1 MKSTIRA
8 ATSRDKA
15 VYRIKIFFKLTFLCL
30 LFLANTVSAN
40 DSSIRVV
47 TSFSI
52 LEDLV
57 KELGGQ
63 YVSVVNLVG
72 RNSDAH
78 MYQPK
83 PSDAVA
89 IAKADLVV
97 FNGLGFE
104 GWIPRLIKN
113 SGYKNRQII
122 ASRGVDAIKNGKEID
137 PHAWQ
142 SFHNIRLY
150 IQNISQMLIQ
160 LRPQHVE
167 ALTKRQQKY
176 LDSVSNLEQR
186 LKKQFASIPP
196 NKRIVVTS
204 HDAFGYL
211 GREFKI
217 QFLAP
222 LGLSLEVE
230 ASAEDVAA
238 IIDQIREQ
246 SVKALFVENINNP
259 RLLELISAETNVAIG
274 GRLYSDALS
283 EVKGPAGTYLKMMRH
298 NIESLITV
306 LSTEVVFKKIN
317 PEGKK
322 ND

>member
-1 MKSTIRA
+1 M
-8 ATSRDKA
+8 
-15 VYRIKIFFKLTFLCL
+15 YRITKFFKLIFLCL
-30 LFLANTVSAN
+30 LFLVNIASAN
-40 DSSIRVV
+40 ESSIRVV

-63 YVSVVNLVG
+63 YVNVVNLVD

-78 MYQPK
+78 TYQPK

-89 IAKADLVV
+89 ISKADLVI

-113 SGYKNRQII
+113 SGYKNKQII
-122 ASRGVDAIKNGKEID
+122 ASKGVDAIRNGKETD

-150 IQNISQMLIQ
+150 VQNISQMLIQ
-160 LRPQHVE
+160 LRPQYSEV
-167 ALTKRQQKY
+167 LTKRQQKY
-176 LDSVSNLEQR
+176 LDSLNDLEIS
-186 LKKQFASIPP
+186 LKEQLVKIPV

-230 ASAEDVAA
+230 ASAEDVAT

-246 SVKALFVENINNP
+246 TVKALFVENINNP

>member
-1 MKSTIRA
+1 M
-8 ATSRDKA
+8 
-15 VYRIKIFFKLTFLCL
+15 
-30 LFLANTVSAN
+30 
-40 DSSIRVV
+40 
-47 TSFSI
+47 
-52 LEDLV
+52 
-57 KELGGQ
+57 
-63 YVSVVNLVG
+63 
-72 RNSDAH
+72 
-78 MYQPK
+78 
-83 PSDAVA
+83 
-89 IAKADLVV
+89 
-97 FNGLGFE
+97 
-104 GWIPRLIKN
+104 
-113 SGYKNRQII
+113 
-122 ASRGVDAIKNGKEID
+122 
-137 PHAWQ
+137 
-142 SFHNIRLY
+142 
-150 IQNISQMLIQ
+150 
-160 LRPQHVE
+160 
-167 ALTKRQQKY
+167 
-176 LDSVSNLEQR
+176 SNLEQR

-230 ASAEDVAA
+230 ASAEDVAT

-246 SVKALFVENINNP
+246 NVKALFVENINNP

-306 LSTEVVFKKIN
+306 LSTEVVFKKNN

>member
-1 MKSTIRA
+1 M
-8 ATSRDKA
+8 
-15 VYRIKIFFKLTFLCL
+15 
-30 LFLANTVSAN
+30 
-40 DSSIRVV
+40 
-47 TSFSI
+47 
-52 LEDLV
+52 
-57 KELGGQ
+57 
-63 YVSVVNLVG
+63 
-72 RNSDAH
+72 
-78 MYQPK
+78 
-83 PSDAVA
+83 
-89 IAKADLVV
+89 
-97 FNGLGFE
+97 GFE

-113 SGYKNRQII
+113 SGYKNKQII
-122 ASRGVDAIKNGKEID
+122 ASKGVDAIKNGKETD

-150 IQNISQMLIQ
+150 VQNISQILIQ
-160 LRPQHVE
+160 LRPQYSKV
-167 ALTKRQQKY
+167 LTKRQQKY
-176 LDSVSNLEQR
+176 LDSLNDLEINLKEQLVKIPVS
-186 LKKQFASIPP
+186 
-196 NKRIVVTS
+196 KRIVVTS

-230 ASAEDVAA
+230 ASAEDVAT

-246 SVKALFVENINNP
+246 NVKALFVENINNP

-317 PEGKK
+317 PEGKE

>member
-1 MKSTIRA
+1 M
-8 ATSRDKA
+8 
-15 VYRIKIFFKLTFLCL
+15 YRTTKFFKLIFLCL
-30 LFLANTVSAN
+30 LFLVNIASAN
-40 DSSIRVV
+40 ESSIRVV

-63 YVSVVNLVG
+63 YVNVVNLVD

-78 MYQPK
+78 TYQPK

-89 IAKADLVV
+89 IAKADLVI

-113 SGYKNRQII
+113 SGYKNKQII
-122 ASRGVDAIKNGKEID
+122 ASKGVDAIKNGKETD

-150 IQNISQMLIQ
+150 VQNISQMLIQ
-160 LRPQHVE
+160 LRPQYSKV
-167 ALTKRQQKY
+167 LTKRQQKY
-176 LDSVSNLEQR
+176 LDSLNDLEINLKEQLVKIPVS
-186 LKKQFASIPP
+186 
-196 NKRIVVTS
+196 KRIVVTS

-230 ASAEDVAA
+230 ASAEDVAT

-246 SVKALFVENINNP
+246 NVKALFVENINNP

>member
-1 MKSTIRA
+1 M
-8 ATSRDKA
+8 
-15 VYRIKIFFKLTFLCL
+15 YRTTKFFKLIFLCL
-30 LFLANTVSAN
+30 LFLVNVASAN
-40 DSSIRVV
+40 ESGIRVV

-63 YVSVVNLVG
+63 YVNVVNLVD

-78 MYQPK
+78 TYQPK

-89 IAKADLVV
+89 ISKADLVI

-113 SGYKNRQII
+113 SGYKNKQII
-122 ASRGVDAIKNGKEID
+122 ASKGVDAIKNGKETD

-150 IQNISQMLIQ
+150 VQNISQMLIQ
-160 LRPQHVE
+160 LRPQYSEV
-167 ALTKRQQKY
+167 LTKRQQKY
-176 LDSVSNLEQR
+176 LDSLNDLEINLKEQLVKIPVS
-186 LKKQFASIPP
+186 
-196 NKRIVVTS
+196 KRIVVTS

-230 ASAEDVAA
+230 ASAEDVAT

-246 SVKALFVENINNP
+246 NVKALFVENINNP

>member
-1 MKSTIRA
+1 M
-8 ATSRDKA
+8 
-15 VYRIKIFFKLTFLCL
+15 YRTTKIFKLIFLCL
-30 LFLANTVSAN
+30 LFLVNIASAN
-40 DSSIRVV
+40 ESSIRVV

-63 YVSVVNLVG
+63 YVNVVNLVD

-78 MYQPK
+78 TYQPK

-89 IAKADLVV
+89 IAKADLVI

-113 SGYKNRQII
+113 SGYKNKQII
-122 ASRGVDAIKNGKEID
+122 ASKGVDAIKNGKETD

-150 IQNISQMLIQ
+150 VQNISQMLIQ
-160 LRPQHVE
+160 LRPQYSEV
-167 ALTKRQQKY
+167 LTKRQQKY
-176 LDSVSNLEQR
+176 LDSLNDLEINLKEQLVKIPVS
-186 LKKQFASIPP
+186 
-196 NKRIVVTS
+196 KRIVVTS

-230 ASAEDVAA
+230 ASAEDVAT

-246 SVKALFVENINNP
+246 NVKALFVENINNP

>member
-1 MKSTIRA
+1 M
-8 ATSRDKA
+8 
-15 VYRIKIFFKLTFLCL
+15 YRTTKFFKLIFLCL
-30 LFLANTVSAN
+30 LFLVNIASAN
-40 DSSIRVV
+40 ESSIRVV

-63 YVSVVNLVG
+63 YVNVVNLVD

-78 MYQPK
+78 TYQPK

-89 IAKADLVV
+89 IAKADLVI

-113 SGYKNRQII
+113 SGYKNKQII
-122 ASRGVDAIKNGKEID
+122 ASKGVDAIKNGKETD

-150 IQNISQMLIQ
+150 VQNISQMLIQ
-160 LRPQHVE
+160 LRPQYSEV
-167 ALTKRQQKY
+167 LTKRQQKY
-176 LDSVSNLEQR
+176 LDSLNDLEINLKEQLVKIPVS
-186 LKKQFASIPP
+186 
-196 NKRIVVTS
+196 KRIVVTS

-230 ASAEDVAA
+230 ASAEDVAT

-246 SVKALFVENINNP
+246 NVKALFVENINNP

-283 EVKGPAGTYLKMMRH
+283 EVEGPAGTYLKMMRH

>member
-1 MKSTIRA
+1 M
-8 ATSRDKA
+8 
-15 VYRIKIFFKLTFLCL
+15 YRVKIFFKLTFLCL
-30 LFLANTVSAN
+30 LFLANAVSAN
-40 DSSIRVV
+40 DSNIRVV

-113 SGYKNRQII
+113 SGYKNQQII

-259 RLLELISAETNVAIG
+259 RLLELISAETNVTIG

-283 EVKGPAGTYLKMMRH
+283 EVEGPASTYLKMMRY
-298 NIESLITV
+298 NIESLINRLNTH
-306 LSTEVVFKKIN
+306 
-317 PEGKK
+317 
-322 ND
+322 

>member
-1 MKSTIRA
+1 M
-8 ATSRDKA
+8 
-15 VYRIKIFFKLTFLCL
+15 YRTTKFFKLIFLCL
-30 LFLANTVSAN
+30 LFLVNIASAN
-40 DSSIRVV
+40 ESSIRVV

-63 YVSVVNLVG
+63 YVNVVNLVD

-78 MYQPK
+78 TYQPK

-89 IAKADLVV
+89 IAKADLVI

-113 SGYKNRQII
+113 SGYKNKQII
-122 ASRGVDAIKNGKEID
+122 ASKGVDAIKNGKETD

-150 IQNISQMLIQ
+150 VQNISQMLIQ
-160 LRPQHVE
+160 LRPQYSEV
-167 ALTKRQQKY
+167 LTKRQQKY
-176 LDSVSNLEQR
+176 LDSLNDLEINLKEQLVKIPVS
-186 LKKQFASIPP
+186 
-196 NKRIVVTS
+196 KRIVVTS

-211 GREFKI
+211 GREFNI
-217 QFLAP
+217 RFLAP
-222 LGLSLEVE
+222 LGLSIEVE
-230 ASAEDVAA
+230 ASAEDVAT

-246 SVKALFVENINNP
+246 NVKALFVENINNP
-259 RLLELISAETNVAIG
+259 RVLELISAETNVAIG

-317 PEGKK
+317 LEGKK

>member
-1 MKSTIRA
+1 M
-8 ATSRDKA
+8 
-15 VYRIKIFFKLTFLCL
+15 YRTTKFFKLIFLCL
-30 LFLANTVSAN
+30 LFLVNIASAN
-40 DSSIRVV
+40 ESSIRVV

-63 YVSVVNLVG
+63 YVNVVNLVD

-78 MYQPK
+78 TYQPK

-89 IAKADLVV
+89 IAKADLVI

-113 SGYKNRQII
+113 SGYKNKQII
-122 ASRGVDAIKNGKEID
+122 ASKGVDAIKNGKETD

-150 IQNISQMLIQ
+150 VQNISQMLIQ
-160 LRPQHVE
+160 LRPQYSEV
-167 ALTKRQQKY
+167 LTKRQQKY
-176 LDSVSNLEQR
+176 LDSLNDLEISLKEQLVKIPVS
-186 LKKQFASIPP
+186 
-196 NKRIVVTS
+196 KRIVVTS

-230 ASAEDVAA
+230 ASAEDVAT

-246 SVKALFVENINNP
+246 NVKALFVENINNP

-306 LSTEVVFKKIN
+306 LSTEVVFKKFN

>member
-1 MKSTIRA
+1 M
-8 ATSRDKA
+8 
-15 VYRIKIFFKLTFLCL
+15 YRTTKFFKLIFLCL
-30 LFLANTVSAN
+30 LFLVNIASAN
-40 DSSIRVV
+40 ESSIRVV

-63 YVSVVNLVG
+63 YVNVVNLVD

-78 MYQPK
+78 TYQPK

-89 IAKADLVV
+89 IAKADLVI

-113 SGYKNRQII
+113 SGYKNKQII
-122 ASRGVDAIKNGKEID
+122 ASKGVDAIKNGKETD

-150 IQNISQMLIQ
+150 VQNISQMLIQ
-160 LRPQHVE
+160 LRPQYSEV
-167 ALTKRQQKY
+167 LTKRQQKY
-176 LDSVSNLEQR
+176 LDSLNDLEINLKEQLVKIPVS
-186 LKKQFASIPP
+186 
-196 NKRIVVTS
+196 KRIVVTS

-230 ASAEDVAA
+230 ASAEDVAT

-246 SVKALFVENINNP
+246 NVKALFVENINNP

-306 LSTEVVFKKIN
+306 LSTEAVFKRIN
-317 PEGKK
+317 LEGKK

>member
-1 MKSTIRA
+1 M
-8 ATSRDKA
+8 
-15 VYRIKIFFKLTFLCL
+15 YRIKIFFKLTFLCL
-30 LFLANTVSAN
+30 LFLVNAVSAN

-113 SGYKNRQII
+113 SGYKNQQII

-259 RLLELISAETNVAIG
+259 RLLELISAETNVTIG

-283 EVKGPAGTYLKMMRH
+283 EVEGPASTYLKMMRY
-298 NIESLITV
+298 NIESLINRLNTH
-306 LSTEVVFKKIN
+306 
-317 PEGKK
+317 
-322 ND
+322 

>member
-1 MKSTIRA
+1 M
-8 ATSRDKA
+8 
-15 VYRIKIFFKLTFLCL
+15 YRIKIFFKLTFLCL

-113 SGYKNRQII
+113 SGYKNQQII

-176 LDSVSNLEQR
+176 LDSLSNLEQR
-186 LKKQFASIPP
+186 LKKQLASIPP

-259 RLLELISAETNVAIG
+259 RLLELISAETNVTIG

-283 EVKGPAGTYLKMMRH
+283 EVEGPASTYLKMMRY
-298 NIESLITV
+298 NIESLINRLNTH
-306 LSTEVVFKKIN
+306 
-317 PEGKK
+317 
-322 ND
+322 

>member
-1 MKSTIRA
+1 M
-8 ATSRDKA
+8 
-15 VYRIKIFFKLTFLCL
+15 YRIKIFFKLTFLCL

-113 SGYKNRQII
+113 SGYKNQQII

-196 NKRIVVTS
+196 NKRIVETS

-259 RLLELISAETNVAIG
+259 RLLELISAETNVTIG

-283 EVKGPAGTYLKMMRH
+283 EVEGPASTYLKMMRY
-298 NIESLITV
+298 NIESLINRLNTH
-306 LSTEVVFKKIN
+306 
-317 PEGKK
+317 
-322 ND
+322 

>member
-1 MKSTIRA
+1 M
-8 ATSRDKA
+8 
-15 VYRIKIFFKLTFLCL
+15 YRIKIFFKLTFLCL

-113 SGYKNRQII
+113 SGYKNQQII

-259 RLLELISAETNVAIG
+259 RLLELISAETNVTIG

-283 EVKGPAGTYLKMMRH
+283 EVEGPAGTYLKMMRY
-298 NIESLITV
+298 NIESLINRLNTH
-306 LSTEVVFKKIN
+306 
-317 PEGKK
+317 
-322 ND
+322 

>member
-1 MKSTIRA
+1 M
-8 ATSRDKA
+8 
-15 VYRIKIFFKLTFLCL
+15 YRTTKFFKLIFLCL
-30 LFLANTVSAN
+30 LFLVNIASAN
-40 DSSIRVV
+40 ESSIRVV

-63 YVSVVNLVG
+63 YVNVVNLVD

-78 MYQPK
+78 TYQPK

-89 IAKADLVV
+89 IAKADLVI

-113 SGYKNRQII
+113 SGYKNKQII
-122 ASRGVDAIKNGKEID
+122 ASKGVDAIKNGKETD

-150 IQNISQMLIQ
+150 VQNISQMLIQ
-160 LRPQHVE
+160 LRPQYSEV
-167 ALTKRQQKY
+167 LTKRQQKY
-176 LDSVSNLEQR
+176 LDSLNDLEINLKEQLVKIPVS
-186 LKKQFASIPP
+186 
-196 NKRIVVTS
+196 KRIVVTS

-230 ASAEDVAA
+230 ASAEDVAT

-246 SVKALFVENINNP
+246 NVKALFVENINNP

-322 ND
+322 NDY

>member
-1 MKSTIRA
+1 M
-8 ATSRDKA
+8 
-15 VYRIKIFFKLTFLCL
+15 YRTTKFFKLIFLCL
-30 LFLANTVSAN
+30 LFLVNIASAN
-40 DSSIRVV
+40 ESSIRVV

-63 YVSVVNLVG
+63 YVNVVNLVD

-78 MYQPK
+78 TYQPK

-89 IAKADLVV
+89 ISKADLVI

-113 SGYKNRQII
+113 SGYKNKQII
-122 ASRGVDAIKNGKEID
+122 ASKGVDAIRNGKETD

-150 IQNISQMLIQ
+150 VQNISQMLIQ
-160 LRPQHVE
+160 LRPQYSEV
-167 ALTKRQQKY
+167 LTKRQQKY
-176 LDSVSNLEQR
+176 LDSLNDLEIS
-186 LKKQFASIPP
+186 LKEQLVKIPV

-230 ASAEDVAA
+230 ASAEDVAT

-246 SVKALFVENINNP
+246 TVKALFVENINNP

>member
-1 MKSTIRA
+1 M
-8 ATSRDKA
+8 
-15 VYRIKIFFKLTFLCL
+15 YRIKIFFKLTFLCI
-30 LFLANTVSAN
+30 LFLANAVSAN

-113 SGYKNRQII
+113 SGYKNQQII

-186 LKKQFASIPP
+186 LKKQFANIPP

-222 LGLSLEVE
+222 LGLSLEIE

-259 RLLELISAETNVAIG
+259 RLLELISAETNVTIG

-283 EVKGPAGTYLKMMRH
+283 EVEGPAGTYLKMMRY
-298 NIESLITV
+298 NIESLINRLNTH
-306 LSTEVVFKKIN
+306 
-317 PEGKK
+317 
-322 ND
+322 

>member
-1 MKSTIRA
+1 M
-8 ATSRDKA
+8 
-15 VYRIKIFFKLTFLCL
+15 YRIKFFFKLTFLCL
-30 LFLANTVSAN
+30 LFLANVVSAN

-113 SGYKNRQII
+113 SGYKNQQII

-176 LDSVSNLEQR
+176 LASVSNLEQR

-259 RLLELISAETNVAIG
+259 RLLELISAETNVTIG

-283 EVKGPAGTYLKMMRH
+283 EVEGPASTYLKMMRY
-298 NIESLITV
+298 NIESLINRLNTH
-306 LSTEVVFKKIN
+306 
-317 PEGKK
+317 
-322 ND
+322 

>member
-1 MKSTIRA
+1 M
-8 ATSRDKA
+8 
-15 VYRIKIFFKLTFLCL
+15 YRTTKFFKLIFLCL
-30 LFLANTVSAN
+30 LFLVNIASAN
-40 DSSIRVV
+40 ESSIRVV

-63 YVSVVNLVG
+63 YVNVVNLVD

-78 MYQPK
+78 TYQPK

-89 IAKADLVV
+89 IAKADLVI

-113 SGYKNRQII
+113 SGYKNKQII
-122 ASRGVDAIKNGKEID
+122 ASKGVDAIKNGKETD

-150 IQNISQMLIQ
+150 VQNISQMLIQ
-160 LRPQHVE
+160 LRPQYSEV
-167 ALTKRQQKY
+167 LTKRQQKY
-176 LDSVSNLEQR
+176 LDSLNDLEINLKEQLVKISVS
-186 LKKQFASIPP
+186 
-196 NKRIVVTS
+196 KRIVVTS

-230 ASAEDVAA
+230 ASAEDVAT

-246 SVKALFVENINNP
+246 NVKALFVENINNP

>member
-1 MKSTIRA
+1 M
-8 ATSRDKA
+8 
-15 VYRIKIFFKLTFLCL
+15 YRTTKFFKLIFLCL
-30 LFLANTVSAN
+30 LFLVNIASAN
-40 DSSIRVV
+40 ESSIRVV

-63 YVSVVNLVG
+63 YVNVVNLVD

-78 MYQPK
+78 TYQPK

-89 IAKADLVV
+89 ISKADLVI

-113 SGYKNRQII
+113 SGYKNKQII
-122 ASRGVDAIKNGKEID
+122 ASKGVDAIKNGKETD

-150 IQNISQMLIQ
+150 VQNISQMLIQ
-160 LRPQHVE
+160 LRPQYSEV
-167 ALTKRQQKY
+167 LTKRQQKY
-176 LDSVSNLEQR
+176 LDSLNDLEINLKEQLVKIPVS
-186 LKKQFASIPP
+186 
-196 NKRIVVTS
+196 KRIVVTS

-230 ASAEDVAA
+230 ASAEDVAT

-246 SVKALFVENINNP
+246 TVKALFVENINNP

>member
-1 MKSTIRA
+1 MVNIA
-8 ATSRDKA
+8 
-15 VYRIKIFFKLTFLCL
+15 
-30 LFLANTVSAN
+30 SAN
-40 DSSIRVV
+40 ESSIRVV

-63 YVSVVNLVG
+63 YVNVVNLVD

-78 MYQPK
+78 TYQPK

-89 IAKADLVV
+89 IAKADLVI

-113 SGYKNRQII
+113 SGYKNKQII
-122 ASRGVDAIKNGKEID
+122 ASKGVDAIKNGKETD

-150 IQNISQMLIQ
+150 VQNISQMLIQ
-160 LRPQHVE
+160 LRPQYSEV
-167 ALTKRQQKY
+167 LTKRQQKY
-176 LDSVSNLEQR
+176 LDSLNDLEINLKEQLVKIPVS
-186 LKKQFASIPP
+186 
-196 NKRIVVTS
+196 KRIVVTS

-230 ASAEDVAA
+230 ASAEDVAT

-246 SVKALFVENINNP
+246 NVKALFVENINNP

-317 PEGKK
+317 LEGKK

>member
-1 MKSTIRA
+1 M
-8 ATSRDKA
+8 
-15 VYRIKIFFKLTFLCL
+15 YRTTKFFKLIFLCL
-30 LFLANTVSAN
+30 LFLVNIASAN
-40 DSSIRVV
+40 ESSIRVV

-63 YVSVVNLVG
+63 YVNVVNLVD

-78 MYQPK
+78 TYQPK

-89 IAKADLVV
+89 IAKADLVI

-113 SGYKNRQII
+113 SGYKNKQII
-122 ASRGVDAIKNGKEID
+122 ASKGVDAIKNGKETD

-150 IQNISQMLIQ
+150 VQNISQMLIQ
-160 LRPQHVE
+160 LRPQYSEV
-167 ALTKRQQKY
+167 LTKRQQKY
-176 LDSVSNLEQR
+176 LDSLNDLEINLKEQLVKIPVS
-186 LKKQFASIPP
+186 
-196 NKRIVVTS
+196 KRIVVTS

-230 ASAEDVAA
+230 ASAEDVAT

-246 SVKALFVENINNP
+246 NVKALFVENINNP

-306 LSTEVVFKKIN
+306 LSTEVVFKKNN

>member
-1 MKSTIRA
+1 M
-8 ATSRDKA
+8 
-15 VYRIKIFFKLTFLCL
+15 YRTTKFFKLIFLCL
-30 LFLANTVSAN
+30 LFLVNIASAN
-40 DSSIRVV
+40 ESSIRVV

-63 YVSVVNLVG
+63 YVNVVNLVN

-78 MYQPK
+78 TYQPK

-89 IAKADLVV
+89 IAKADLVI

-113 SGYKNRQII
+113 SGYKNKQII
-122 ASRGVDAIKNGKEID
+122 ASKGVDAIKNGKETD

-150 IQNISQMLIQ
+150 VQNISQMLIQ
-160 LRPQHVE
+160 LRPQYSEV
-167 ALTKRQQKY
+167 LTKRQQKY
-176 LDSVSNLEQR
+176 LDSLNDLEINLKEQLVKIPVS
-186 LKKQFASIPP
+186 
-196 NKRIVVTS
+196 KRIVVTS

-230 ASAEDVAA
+230 ASAEDVAT

-246 SVKALFVENINNP
+246 NVKALFVENINNP